1 MRFRFSF
8 NPIKVLFLQAHLW
21 GTRVAS
27 YPLSILSRF
36 YFYTKAKQ
44 ENKIPMLTFNPI
56 KVLFLLIVTLKE
68 PYAVIPFNPI
78 KVLFLPV
85 ILLVTR
91 GGILSF
97 NPIKVLFLLGLGN
110 ETSLT
115 SIGLSILSRFYFY
128 NPADIISPGHLQLS
142 ILSRFYFYN
151 ISSLTLSF
159 CTLFFQSYQ
168 GSIFTNWCSWKVFD
182 FNAFNPIKV
191 LFLQNKQFP
200 QLYLDI
206 LSILSRFYFYWMSAG
221 QRPENRCF
229 QSYQGSIFT
238 HFPGHRSIIRDT
250 FNPIKVLFL
259 HLLSNLQ
266 SWDLQAFNPIKVLF
280 LLAQY
285 IVVQDSLEALS
296 ILSRFYFYL
305 LSLHRLRTAL
315 TLSILSR
322 FYFYCLCC

>member
-91 GGILSF
+91 GVVLSF
-97 NPIKVLFLLGLGN
+97 NPIKVLFLRK
-110 ETSLT
+110 TWRT
-115 SIGLSILSRFYFY
+115 KPGLSAS
-128 NPADIISPGHLQLS
+128 
-142 ILSRFYFYN
+142 
-151 ISSLTLSF
+151 
-159 CTLFFQSYQ
+159 FQSYQ
-168 GSIFTNWCSWKVFD
+168 GSIFTHRMQKLS
-182 FNAFNPIKV
+182 PV
-191 LFLQNKQFP
+191 LDIFQSYQGSIFTIYKPFHQIFP
-200 QLYLDI
+200 VI
-206 LSILSRFYFYWMSAG
+206 LSILSRFYFYFTFSLSFS
-221 QRPENRCF
+221 RCFSF

-238 HFPGHRSIIRDT
+238 YTTLLYYVMVSS

-259 HLLSNLQ
+259 HLTLTE
-266 SWDLQAFNPIKVLF
+266 F
-280 LLAQY
+280 
-285 IVVQDSLEALS
+285 
-296 ILSRFYFYL
+296 SRR
-305 LSLHRLRTAL
+305 S
-315 TLSILSR
+315 
-322 FYFYCLCC
+322 